1 MNEHL
6 TLAGSLALVVAGY
19 VLARRVEKRELL
31 RAGLDG
37 LVLVTVSGL
46 ALLFILPHA
55 FGALGAWA
63 VGLCALG
70 FLVPTVAERLL
81 HRHEGEGPWPIPA
94 LALIALAVHCG
105 LDGAVLAEGAEHAG
119 HAHGHGHEEGA
130 LAATFAILL
139 HRLPVGLFLGS
150 TVRALLGPR
159 WALGGV
165 VVVLFATLGGN
176 FLHGAI
182 EPFAEGTSAA
192 VLNALLAG
200 GLLHVVLGHGA
211 DAPTH
216 LPGARRSAAL
226 GAILGL
232 GLIGLAPL
240 ELPAGMRAAA
250 IAAGHLFL
258 ESSPAVLAGFFAAGL
273 LSLISQD
280 RLAKLMTGRN
290 VISSAARGVLFG
302 LPIPICSCGVV
313 PLYRGLMKRGV
324 PPAAAIAFLIATP
337 ELGFDSILLSFPLL
351 GWQVAVIRFLTAV
364 VLAIVAGSF
373 VGWLTRDDGAAAP
386 AAAPACGEPGDPCGE
401 PVSSCGEPGDPCEE
415 GLGEKEGAGRATQV
429 WTGFRDSL
437 DELGPWILAGLA
449 VAGVAYPLLDP
460 AWVARVPPLAQ
471 VPLFSLIGAPIYL
484 CASSATP
491 LASVLLTKGVAAG
504 AVIAFLLTGPATN
517 ITTYGAIRL
526 FHGRAKTLLALGA
539 LLLTSILLGFGINQ
553 LPLPRPETLVATGHV
568 PGPLE
573 ITAGLLFAGF
583 LLYSLFR
590 QGPRGFLQRLGIA
603 HTHPEHDHRDLR
615 GAGHDHAGHD
625 HAGHD
630 HGHGHAGH
638 DHAGHDHAGH
648 DHGGHDHAGHDHAHA
663 AEPLAEEPA
672 SGTCGQSPDS
682 GGCC

>member
-1 MNEHL
+1 VNEHL
-6 TLAGSLALVVAGY
+6 ALAGSLALVVAGY
-19 VLARRVEKRELL
+19 VLARRVEQRELL

-63 VGLCALG
+63 VALCALG

-94 LALIALAVHCG
+94 LALAALAVHCG

-119 HAHGHGHEEGA
+119 HAHGHEEGA
-130 LAATFAILL
+130 VAATFAILL

-165 VVVLFATLGGN
+165 IVVVLATLAGH
-176 FLHGAI
+176 FLHGVI
-182 EPFAEGTSAA
+182 EPFAEGVGAA
-192 VLNALLAG
+192 VLSALLAG
-200 GLLHVVLGHGA
+200 GLMHVVLGHGA

-216 LPGARRSAAL
+216 LPGARKSAAL
-226 GAILGL
+226 GAVFGL
-232 GLIGLAPL
+232 GLLGLAPL

-250 IAAGHLFL
+250 IAGAHLFL
-258 ESSPAVLAGFFAAGL
+258 ESAPAVLAGFFAAGL
-273 LSLISQD
+273 LSLISQE

-373 VGWLTRDDGAAAP
+373 VGWLTRDEAESPEDTSAALEAP
-386 AAAPACGEPGDPCGE
+386 GCGEPGDPCATD
-401 PVSSCGEPGDPCEE
+401 SCATDSCEE
-415 GLGEKEGAGRATQV
+415 GIEEEAEAGRGAKV

-460 AWVARVPPLAQ
+460 AWVAQVPPMAQ

-526 FHGRAKTLLALGA
+526 FHGRTKTLLALGA
-539 LLLTSILLGFGINQ
+539 LLLTSMVLGFGIN
-553 LPLPRPETLVATGHV
+553 LIPLPRPDALAETGHV

-573 ITAGLLFAGF
+573 ISAGLVFAAF

-603 HTHPEHDHRDLR
+603 HTHPEHDHRDLK
-615 GAGHDHAGHD
+615 GAEGHD
-625 HAGHD
+625 
-630 HGHGHAGH
+630 HAGH

-648 DHGGHDHAGHDHAHA
+648 DHAKH
-663 AEPLAEEPA
+663 EPKD
-672 SGTCGQSPDS
+672 PDS
-682 GGCC
+682 KGCCS

>member
-1 MNEHL
+1 VNEHL

-46 ALLFILPHA
+46 AVLFILPHA

-94 LALIALAVHCG
+94 LALVALAVHCG

-119 HAHGHGHEEGA
+119 HSHGQEEGA

-165 VVVLFATLGGN
+165 IVVLVATLGGN
-176 FLHGAI
+176 FLHGVI
-182 EPFAEGTSAA
+182 EPFAEGAGAA

-211 DAPTH
+211 DSPTH

-226 GAILGL
+226 GAVFGL

-273 LSLISQD
+273 LSLISQE
-280 RLAKLMTGRN
+280 RLAKLMTGSN
-290 VISSAARGVLFG
+290 VISSAARGVIFG

-373 VGWLTRDDGAAAP
+373 VGWLTRGDTADASALDTEGAAP
-386 AAAPACGEPGDPCGE
+386 VCGEPGDPCAPASGE
-401 PVSSCGEPGDPCEE
+401 VSACDAGDSCEE
-415 GLGEKEGAGRATQV
+415 GQSTDPGSEEAESGRGAKV

-460 AWVARVPPLAQ
+460 AWVASVPPLAQ

-526 FHGRAKTLLALGA
+526 FHGRTKTLLALGA

-553 LPLPRPETLVATGHV
+553 LPLPRPQTLAETGHV
-568 PGPLE
+568 PSPLE
-573 ITAGLLFAGF
+573 ISAGLLFGGF
-583 LLYSLFR
+583 LLFSLFR

-603 HTHPEHDHRDLR
+603 HTHPEHDHRDLK
-615 GAGHDHAGHD
+615 GAGHDHAEHDHAGHD
-625 HAGHD
+625 HDHAGHD
-630 HGHGHAGH
+630 H
-638 DHAGHDHAGH
+638 DHAGHDH
-648 DHGGHDHAGHDHAHA
+648 DHAGQADQI
-663 AEPLAEEPA
+663 ETPCEQG
-672 SGTCGQSPDS
+672 SKPDAD
-682 GGCC
+682 GGCCG

>member
-1 MNEHL
+1 MNPQL
-6 TLAGSLALVVAGY
+6 SLLASLALVVAGY
-19 VLARRVEKRELL
+19 FLARGVEKRELL

-37 LVLVTVSGL
+37 LVLVSVSGL

-63 VGLCALG
+63 AGLCALG

-94 LALIALAVHCG
+94 LALAALAVHCG

-119 HAHGHGHEEGA
+119 HAHAHGQEEGA

-159 WALGGV
+159 WAQGGV
-165 VVVLFATLGGN
+165 IVVLGATLAGH
-176 FLHGAI
+176 FLHQAV
-182 EPFAEGTSAA
+182 EPFAEGTGAA

-226 GAILGL
+226 GAVLGL
-232 GLIGLAPL
+232 GVLGLAPL

-250 IAAGHLFL
+250 VAAGHLFL

-280 RLAKLMTGRN
+280 RLAKLMTGRS

-373 VGWLTRDDGAAAP
+373 VGWLTRGEAP
-386 AAAPACGEPGDPCGE
+386 AAEAAAASPACGEPGDPCGE
-401 PVSSCGEPGDPCEE
+401 PSPAAACGAGDGCEE
-415 GLGEKEGAGRATQV
+415 TLGEEPSQGRGAKV

-460 AWVARVPPLAQ
+460 AWVASVPPLAQ

-526 FHGRAKTLLALGA
+526 FHGRTKTLLALGA

-553 LPLPRPETLVATGHV
+553 LPLPRPESLVTTGHV

-573 ITAGLLFAGF
+573 ITAAVLFGGF

-603 HTHPEHDHRDLR
+603 HTHPEHDHRDLK
-615 GAGHDHAGHD
+615 GAGHDHDHDHADHDHADHDHAGHDHADHDHAGHD

-630 HGHGHAGH
+630 HAQTE
-638 DHAGHDHAGH
+638 
-648 DHGGHDHAGHDHAHA
+648 A
-663 AEPLAEEPA
+663 APT
-672 SGTCGQSPDS
+672 GCGSTPKDS
-682 GGCC
+682 GGCCG

>member
-1 MNEHL
+1 M
-6 TLAGSLALVVAGY
+6 
-19 VLARRVEKRELL
+19 L

-55 FGALGAWA
+55 FGALGGWA

-94 LALIALAVHCG
+94 LALGALAIHSG
-105 LDGAVLAEGAEHAG
+105 LDGAMLAEGGEHA
-119 HAHGHGHEEGA
+119 AHLSQDGPI
-130 LAATFAILL
+130 AATFAILL

-165 VVVLFATLGGN
+165 IVVVAATLGGN
-176 FLHGAI
+176 LLHGVV
-182 EPFAEGTSAA
+182 EPFADGAGAA
-192 VLNALLAG
+192 VLSALLAG
-200 GLLHVVLGHGA
+200 GLMHVVLGHGA
-211 DAPTH
+211 DSPTH

-226 GAILGL
+226 GAIIGL
-232 GLIGLAPL
+232 GLLGLAPL

-258 ESSPAVLAGFFAAGL
+258 ESAPAVMAGFFAAGL
-273 LSLISQD
+273 LGLISQD
-280 RLAKLMTGRN
+280 RLARLMTGRN
-290 VISSAARGVLFG
+290 ALSSAARGVLFG

-351 GWQVAVIRFLTAV
+351 GWQIALVRFLTAI
-364 VLAIVAGSF
+364 VLAIVAGTF
-373 VGWLTRDDGAAAP
+373 VGWLTRND
-386 AAAPACGEPGDPCGE
+386 E
-401 PVSSCGEPGDPCEE
+401 PVADVEVTAEDTPVETR
-415 GLGEKEGAGRATQV
+415 GRVVRV
-429 WTGFRDSL
+429 WGGFVESL

-460 AWVARVPPLAQ
+460 TIVERVPAFAQ

-491 LASVLLTKGVAAG
+491 VASVLLTKGVAAG

-526 FHGRAKTLLALGA
+526 FHGQKRTLVTLGV
-539 LLLTSILLGFGINQ
+539 LLLTSIVLGLGINF
-553 LPLPRPETLVATGHV
+553 LPLPRPDALAGTAHTS
-568 PGPLE
+568 GPLE
-573 ITAGLLFAGF
+573 LLAGAAFALMLLA
-583 LLYSLFR
+583 SLVR

-603 HTHPEHDHRDLR
+603 HTHPEHDHRDLK
-615 GAGHDHAGHD
+615 GARNDCDSDPDHGHDHDHD
-625 HAGHD
+625 HPEHE
-630 HGHGHAGH
+630 HSEPEPP
-638 DHAGHDHAGH
+638 
-648 DHGGHDHAGHDHAHA
+648 GGGDA
-663 AEPLAEEPA
+663 
-672 SGTCGQSPDS
+672 
-682 GGCC
+682 CCD